1 MLITPIRVV
10 CVYICVYI
18 CVYVCVC
25 VSPWLYTVVWQY
37 LIPDCAFV
45 FAMQTPSLTHSLTLL
60 STYVS
65 TQESITDCNNVL
77 KKKGAKKTKTNHNVR
92 TTVSDD
98 SEVNQRV
105 LHSAN
110 ILPHHSDMFEKHRL
124 IYMKGIL
131 KSVLFAELQYHC
143 QVIEKLSPLFE
154 SLALVDE
161 NDSDVQSFIREYQS
175 QAFSS

>member
-1 MLITPIRVV
+1 
-10 CVYICVYI
+10 
-18 CVYVCVC
+18 
-25 VSPWLYTVVWQY
+25 
-37 LIPDCAFV
+37 
-45 FAMQTPSLTHSLTLL
+45 
-60 STYVS
+60 
-65 TQESITDCNNVL
+65 L

>member
-1 MLITPIRVV
+1 M
-10 CVYICVYI
+10 
-18 CVYVCVC
+18 
-25 VSPWLYTVVWQY
+25 SY
-37 LIPDCAFV
+37 LPALLSLLCK
-45 FAMQTPSLTHSLTLL
+45 LTHSLAH
-60 STYVS
+60 SFIYICVNIFC